1 MEFHNLGTEF
11 PEHKE
16 RIHFLKMNDSHFS
29 RLASEYHAVDK
40 EVCRLEQTMLTS
52 DENME
57 NLKKQRVQ
65 LKDDIYRILQTAN

>member
-1 MEFHNLGTEF
+1 MEFHNLNTEF

-29 RLASEYHAVDK
+29 RLADEYHIVDK
-40 EVCRLEQTMLTS
+40 EVCHLEQTMLTS
-52 DENME
+52 DENLE

-65 LKDDIYRILQTAN
+65 LKDDIYRILEETN